1 MFSFG
6 GNQQNTTAQQQQQQL
21 QQQQPYQ
28 QTAFGA
34 GQTGG
39 GGGLFSFGG
48 NNTNNNN
55 QQQQQPQP
63 QQQQTSTSG
72 PFQFGFGQPPQ
83 QQQQQQPAQ
92 QQNNFQFGS
101 NQQQQQQPQN
111 AQQNQQNMQQPQQT
125 SAEQQQSEL
134 IWSQLEEINASYD
147 VNSHKY
153 KFRHAFYNMVQKG
166 QVGMYQKPNNIPD
179 GMWSDALQ
187 SSPDPSCMV
196 PVFAQSFEDLQKRV
210 DSQHKQLS
218 QFKSKMQEVIAD
230 IGLLSDKKSMQ
241 VEPKMTQVRT
251 NQQKLQIKL
260 LKCLKHIQLLA
271 NKDQSSLSRNEEE
284 LARQLNQLND
294 QVQSQSFTGLVQ
306 DLKSKFNLLSSVPNY
321 YQQSHQNQLSNI
333 SSVSGFEVLDEQQI
347 VEMLNSLGEMQKCLE
362 HLTNVLNEDTR
373 LCSSLEKNMALDSGK
388 NRF

>member
-6 GNQQNTTAQQQQQQL
+6 GNQQNNSNQQQQQQ
-21 QQQQPYQ
+21 QPQQ

-48 NNTNNNN
+48 NNNN
-55 QQQQQPQP
+55 QQQQQP

-111 AQQNQQNMQQPQQT
+111 AQQNLQNMQQPQQT

-179 GMWSDALQ
+179 GMWRDALQ

-241 VEPKMTQVRT
+241 VEPKMTLVRT

-271 NKDQSSLSRNEEE
+271 NKDQPSLSRNEEE

-321 YQQSHQNQLSNI
+321 YQQQSHQNQLSNI

-362 HLTNVLNEDTR
+362 HLTTVLNEDTR
-373 LCSSLEKNMALDSGK
+373 LCSSLEKNMLLDSGK
-388 NRF
+388 NYF